1 MKNIVNRIPMRFKFA
16 CVLLLPLLA
25 LAWFATQGIMER
37 RTALQEFDRLHTM
50 TELAQRAGDAVHQM
64 QLERGMTA
72 GFLGSG
78 GEAFGNRLREQ
89 RPKTDDAVNAFQAQ
103 QASLDQAL
111 LTPAVQQQ
119 LREIDE
125 RWQRQAALRERVSAL
140 EVTTGEA
147 LGHYTGI
154 NGQLMAFVGSL
165 AHLTREGDITRQ
177 LSAYY
182 QLLEAKDLA
191 GIERALLANTFAAD
205 GMPPD
210 MLRRFLSLLGE
221 EQAFLDGFRVLA
233 GEQSRQQLDL
243 ALSGVEIGRLMERR
257 ELAIS
262 QASEGGYGVDP
273 EEWFEWQTV
282 KIGRLKALE
291 DQVVNAVVTETVT
304 LRQAAQQ
311 ALWLYVVIALVASL
325 LAIIAAILIVRAI
338 TTPLSQALYSIATRD
353 NDLTQRLIV
362 PGSDELSQLYQAFN
376 ESSATTETLVADI
389 TRNAQSVAVASNQ
402 IAQGNQDLAQRTE
415 EQSASLVQTAS
426 SMEQITA
433 TVRQSADNAKQAQQ
447 MTDDVAHQAKEASLV
462 ASQAQQA
469 MQLILQAN
477 EQVTSI
483 VGTIDNISFQTNLLA
498 LNASVEAARAGEH
511 GRGFAVV
518 ADEVRKLASRSTEE
532 ANQIRQLI
540 DNNVAKIAEGETL
553 VNSTNETLGH
563 IAQRVEQMAHLMDEM
578 VSATHEQSAGI
589 EQINRAMAQLE
600 DVTQQNASLVE
611 EVAAASR
618 SLDEQADDM
627 TRQMSRYQVSDSYPQ
642 ESRLAMSV
650 AYS

>member
-1 MKNIVNRIPMRFKFA
+1 MKTIVNRMPMRLKFA
-16 CVLLLPLLA
+16 SVLLLPLLA
-25 LAWFATQGIMER
+25 LAWFAIQGIMER
-37 RTALQEFDRLHTM
+37 RTSLQEFDRLHAM
-50 TELAQRAGDAVHQM
+50 TELAQRAGDVVHQM

-72 GFLGSG
+72 GFLGSEG
-78 GEAFGNRLREQ
+78 DAFGNRLRQQ
-89 RPKTDDAVNAFQAQ
+89 RPNTDEAAEAFHNER
-103 QASLDQAL
+103 ASLDQSQ
-111 LTPAVQQQ
+111 LTPSVQQQ

-125 RWQRQAALRERVSAL
+125 RWQRQPALRDRVDDL
-140 EVTTGEA
+140 EVTMGEA

-154 NGQLMAFVGSL
+154 NGQLMAFVGTL
-165 AHLTREGDITRQ
+165 AHLTQEGDITRQ

-191 GIERALLANTFAAD
+191 GIERALLSNAFAAD
-205 GMPPD
+205 GMSAE

-221 EQAFLDGFRVLA
+221 EQAFLDSFRVLTSEA
-233 GEQSRQQLDL
+233 SREQLAQ
-243 ALSGVEIGRLMERR
+243 ALSGAEIERLLERR

-291 DQVVNAVVTETVT
+291 DQVADSIVTQTAA
-304 LRQAAQQ
+304 LRQEAQQ
-311 ALWLYVVIALVASL
+311 ALWQYVGIALVASL
-325 LAIIAAILIVRAI
+325 VAIGVAALIVRAI
-338 TTPLSQALYSIATRD
+338 TQPLHLALSSIETRG
-353 NDLTQRLIV
+353 NDLTQRLKV
-362 PGSDELSQLYQAFN
+362 PGSDELSQLYRAFN
-376 ESSATTETLVADI
+376 ESSAVTENLVAEI
-389 TRNAQSVAVASNQ
+389 KHNAQSVAVASNQ

-433 TVRQSADNAKQAQQ
+433 TVRQSSDNAQQAQK
-447 MTDDVAHQAKEASLV
+447 MTGEVAEEAKEATHV

-469 MQLILQAN
+469 MQLIQQAN

-483 VGTIDNISFQTNLLA
+483 VATIDNIAFQTNLLA

-518 ADEVRKLASRSTEE
+518 ADEVRKLASRSADE
-532 ANQIRQLI
+532 ASQIRQLV
-540 DNNVAKIAEGETL
+540 DNNVNKIAEGETL
-553 VNSTNETLGH
+553 VTSTNNTLER
-563 IAQRVEQMAHLMDEM
+563 IAQRVKQMAGLMDEM
-578 VSATHEQSAGI
+578 ASATHEQSSGI
-589 EQINRAMAQLE
+589 EEINRAMVQLE

-627 TRQMSRYQVSDSYPQ
+627 TRRMNTYQVRDSHQ
-642 ESRLAMSV
+642 VMLS
-650 AYS
+650 